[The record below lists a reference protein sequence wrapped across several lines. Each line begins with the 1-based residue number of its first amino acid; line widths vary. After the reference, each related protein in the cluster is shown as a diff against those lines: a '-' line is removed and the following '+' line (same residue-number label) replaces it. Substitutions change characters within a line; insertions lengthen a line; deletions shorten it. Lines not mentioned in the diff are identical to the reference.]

1 MSKKNMKNSWKII
14 DNGDDDLHWDVCWCD
29 LNASI
34 NSAEVDH
41 VISSKQA
48 WYLRNKYLRIKG

>member
-1 MSKKNMKNSWKII
+1 MKNSWKII